1 MKPRYFTL
9 ATLAFGAVTSVALA
23 QPDRL
28 GIQSEP
34 AHDGTPGWHLGPS
47 FPDPTGFTLVDADG
61 TVHVIP
67 REERRA
73 MMGGAPRV
81 PGGESGPNCSHSI
94 VCGKKAGF
102 ARGQLARVEWDQNMG
117 YHFSYPY
124 MVPKGIGGVP
134 SVALDS
140 KGYLWVFKRSPA
152 GVVQLMKFD
161 PNHKLVLEVPES
173 VIGHQDKPHGM
184 AVDRNDNVW
193 IVDNGLSTVM
203 KLSPEGKLLMTIGV
217 KGHRGDW
224 DEAKGQRLLWQP
236 VMVGFAPS
244 GDLYIAEGHANE
256 SPNDVDNDDPTNNI
270 GAARVIH
277 LTADGKFVGQWFGD
291 EVGQG
296 KFDSTHG
303 FAIDPSNGD
312 VWIGDREQYR
322 IVVYTGDGRFKKTF
336 SVRNLVCALNFD
348 HQGNPW
354 MASGQD
360 GQFLKLNRDGKV
372 VGAVGNGMGVGTG
385 QFTEASY
392 WVFDAHDN
400 LVAGDTS
407 VGRVTVMSK

>member
-1 MKPRYFTL
+1 MKKQYFAL
-9 ATLAFGAVTSVALA
+9 ATLALGLMTTAAFS

-28 GIQSEP
+28 AIQSQP
-34 AHDGTPGWHLGPS
+34 AHEGTPAWHLGPS

-94 VCGKKAGF
+94 VCGRKGGA
-102 ARGQLARVEWDQNMG
+102 ARSALARVEWDQTMG
-117 YHFSYPY
+117 YKFSYPY
-124 MVPKGIGGVP
+124 VVPKGIGGVP

-140 KGYLWVFKRSPA
+140 KGYLWVFKRSPE
-152 GVVQLMKFD
+152 GVVQLMKFGPD
-161 PNHKLVLEVPES
+161 HKLVLEVPES

-184 AVDRNDNVW
+184 AVDKNDNVW
-193 IVDNGLSTVM
+193 IVDNGLATVM

-236 VMVGFAPS
+236 VMVAFAPN
-244 GDLYIAEGHANE
+244 GDLHIAEGHANE
-256 SPNDVDNDDPTNNI
+256 SPNDVDNDDPANTI
-270 GAARVIH
+270 GAARIIH

-303 FAIDPSNGD
+303 FAIDPKNGD

-336 SVRNLVCALNFD
+336 SMRNLVCALNFD
-348 HQGNPW
+348 HKGNPW

-360 GQFLKLNRDGKV
+360 GQFLKLNHDGKV
-372 VGAVGNGMGVGTG
+372 LGAVGNGMGIGTG

-392 WVFDAHDN
+392 WSFDPRDN
-400 LVAGDTS
+400 LIAGDTS

>member
-1 MKPRYFTL
+1 MKTMTL
-9 ATLAFGAVTSVALA
+9 AGLALGLLTTAALA
-23 QPDRL
+23 QADRL
-28 GIQSEP
+28 AIQSEP

-73 MMGGAPRV
+73 MMGGAARV
-81 PGGESGPNCSHSI
+81 PGGQGGPNCSHSI
-94 VCGKKAGF
+94 VCGRKNGF
-102 ARGQLARVEWDQNMG
+102 ARSALARVEWDQTMG
-117 YHFSYPY
+117 YKFSYPY
-124 MVPKGIGGVP
+124 VVPKGIGGVP

-140 KGYLWVFKRSPA
+140 KGYLWVFKRSPE

-173 VIGHQDKPHGM
+173 VIGHQAKAHGM

-193 IVDNGLSTVM
+193 ITDNGQATVM
-203 KLSPEGKLLMTIGV
+203 KISPEGKLLMTIGV
-217 KGHRGDW
+217 KDHRGDW

-236 VMVGFAPS
+236 VMVGFGPN

-270 GAARVIH
+270 GAARIIH

-296 KFDSTHG
+296 KFDSSHG
-303 FAIDPSNGD
+303 MAVDPTNGD

-322 IVVYTGDGRFKKTF
+322 IVVYTGDGKFKKTF
-336 SVRNLVCALNFD
+336 SMRNLVCALNFD
-348 HQGNPW
+348 HKGNPW

-372 VGAVGNGMGVGTG
+372 LGAVGNGMGIGTG

-392 WVFDAHDN
+392 WVFDRNDN
-400 LVAGDTS
+400 LIAGDTS

>member
-1 MKPRYFTL
+1 MKTMTL
-9 ATLAFGAVTSVALA
+9 AGLALGLLTTAALA
-23 QPDRL
+23 QADRL
-28 GIQSEP
+28 AIQSEP
-34 AHDGTPGWHLGPS
+34 AHDGTPAWHLGPS

-73 MMGGAPRV
+73 MMGGAARV
-81 PGGESGPNCSHSI
+81 PGGQGGPNCSHSI
-94 VCGKKAGF
+94 VCGRKNGF
-102 ARGQLARVEWDQNMG
+102 ARSALARVEWDQTMG
-117 YHFSYPY
+117 YKFSYPY
-124 MVPKGIGGVP
+124 VVPKGIGGVP

-140 KGYLWVFKRSPA
+140 KGYLWVFKRSPE

-173 VIGHQDKPHGM
+173 VIGHQAKAHGM

-193 IVDNGLSTVM
+193 ITDNGQATVM
-203 KLSPEGKLLMTIGV
+203 KISPEGKLLMTIGV
-217 KGHRGDW
+217 KDHRGDW

-236 VMVGFAPS
+236 VMVGFGPN

-270 GAARVIH
+270 GAARIIH

-296 KFDSTHG
+296 KFDSSHG
-303 FAIDPSNGD
+303 MAVDPTNGD

-322 IVVYTGDGRFKKTF
+322 IVVYTGDGKFKKTF
-336 SVRNLVCALNFD
+336 SMRNLVCALNFD
-348 HQGNPW
+348 HKGNPW

-372 VGAVGNGMGVGTG
+372 LGAVGNGMGIGTG

-392 WVFDAHDN
+392 WVFDRNDN
-400 LVAGDTS
+400 LIAGDTS